1 MKTFVVGDIHGRC
14 AQLHTLLDMLPRDE
28 ECDTLV
34 FLGDLIDRGP
44 DVPGCVEQVFTLC
57 RKDPERVICLR
68 GNHEQMLLDFLDD
81 ENLIWVEQATGGDC
95 TFAQYTQTPLMIRRE
110 SDFANARDL
119 LARKIP
125 AEQIE
130 FFRQLPSYH
139 EDDFALYVHAGLE
152 SGKHPRESSADALM
166 WTRDM
171 DFFKSYRGKPCVFGH
186 TPTAFLPLRG
196 RVGRHGIYVFR
207 SAIGIDTGYNQN
219 SPLSCLSL
227 PDFTLYQAFA
237 DGSTATHQITAF
249 MPESLKKMQREAAMG
264 GPDQQGAQDE
274 RGELKFN

>member
-1 MKTFVVGDIHGRC
+1 MRTFVVGDIHGRC
-14 AQLHTLLDMLPRDE
+14 AQLHTLLEMVPRDE
-28 ECDTLV
+28 ASDTLV

-44 DVPGCVEQVFTLC
+44 DIPGCVEHVVDLC
-57 RKDPERVICLR
+57 RKDPGRVICLR

-81 ENLIWVEQATGGDC
+81 LNLIWIEQATGSDR
-95 TFAQYTQTPLMIRRE
+95 TFVQYTQTLLAIRSE
-110 SDFANARDL
+110 ADFVCARDL
-119 LARKIP
+119 LAEKIP

-152 SGKHPRESSADALM
+152 NGKHPRESSADALM
-166 WTRDM
+166 WTRNM

-186 TPTAFLPLRG
+186 TPTAFLPLLG
-196 RVGRHGIYVFR
+196 RLGRHGIYVFR

-237 DGSTATHQITAF
+237 DGSTATHQITTF
-249 MPESLKKMQREAAMG
+249 IPETLKKMQQKAAMAG
-264 GPDQQGAQDE
+264 QD
-274 RGELKFN
+274 

>member
-14 AQLHTLLDMLPRDE
+14 AQLHTLLEMLPRE
-28 ECDTLV
+28 EESDTLV

-44 DVPGCVEQVFTLC
+44 DIPGCVEHVFNLC
-57 RKDPERVICLR
+57 QKDPDRVICLR

-81 ENLIWVEQATGGDC
+81 KSLIWMEQATGSDH
-95 TFAQYTQTPLMIRRE
+95 TFAQYTQTLLVIRSE
-110 SDFANARDL
+110 ADFASARDL
-119 LARKIP
+119 LAKEVP

-130 FFRQLPSYH
+130 FFRHLPSYY
-139 EDDFALYVHAGLE
+139 EDDWALYVHAGLE
-152 SGKHPRESSADALM
+152 NGKHPRESSPDALM

-171 DFFKSYRGKPCVFGH
+171 DFFKNYRGKPCVFGH

-196 RVGRHGIYVFR
+196 RLGRHGIYIFG

-219 SPLSCLSL
+219 SSLSCLSL

-237 DGSTATHQITAF
+237 DGSTATHQIRTF
-249 MPESLKKMQREAAMG
+249 IPESLKKMQRKSE
-264 GPDQQGAQDE
+264 
-274 RGELKFN
+274 GEMST

>member
-14 AQLHTLLDMLPRDE
+14 AQLHTLLEILPRDE
-28 ECDTLV
+28 QSDTLV

-44 DVPGCVEQVFTLC
+44 DIPGVVEHVFSLC
-57 RKDPERVICLR
+57 QQNAERVICLR

-81 ENLIWVEQATGGDC
+81 ENLIWIEQATGSDQ
-95 TFAQYTQTPLMIRRE
+95 TFVQYTQTPLAIRLE
-110 SDFANARDL
+110 ADFATARDR
-119 LARKIP
+119 LAKEIP
-125 AEQIE
+125 GEQIE

-139 EDDFALYVHAGLE
+139 EDEFAIYVHAGLE
-152 SGKHPRESSADALM
+152 NGKHPRESSADALM

-171 DFFKSYRGKPCVFGH
+171 EFFKSYRGKPCVFGH

-196 RVGRHGIYVFR
+196 RLGRHGIYVFR

-227 PDFTLYQAFA
+227 PDFTLYQAFS
-237 DGSTATHQITAF
+237 DGGTTIHQITTF
-249 MPESLKKMQREAAMG
+249 IPESLKKLQRKAAVSG
-264 GPDQQGAQDE
+264 QD
-274 RGELKFN
+274 